1 MGRVALRPH
10 IVGEGRVRRFTISA
24 DRVGPRR
31 WCLVRVHDT
40 VEQLRAAA
48 HRTAPWHGQD
58 WWDGCVGCFQPSPVR
73 MDAETGAVI
82 DGAYAG
88 ILRLAEGW
96 VSAEIVAHEL
106 VHAALTVYRMNVSA
120 DVRLGD
126 GCRRREEQFAY
137 IYGQLYASFEA
148 KFHQ

>member
-1 MGRVALRPH
+1 M
-10 IVGEGRVRRFTISA
+10 RRFTIST

-48 HRTAPWHGQD
+48 HRTAPWHGRA
-58 WWDGCVGCFQPSPVR
+58 WWAECVGCFQPSPVR
-73 MDAETGAVI
+73 IDAETGALV

-88 ILRLAEGW
+88 ILRLADGW
-96 VSAEIVAHEL
+96 MTAEVVAHEL
-106 VHAALTVYRMNVSA
+106 VHAALTVYRMNVTPH
-120 DVRLGD
+120 VRLGD

-137 IYGQLYASFEA
+137 IYGQLYASFE
-148 KFHQ
+148 KRFHQL